1 MAGDR
6 VVAVR
11 RVRLP
16 RQVGPDQQARSVFL
30 STPGPAQPVYEEQ
43 SPPVLLIGP
52 LRGRPW
58 LTRSTALVTD
68 GYPHQVVAVVQLAD
82 YVAARGVHDRVGDQL
97 GDDQN
102 RRVAGVLAHGP
113 AGQPGP
119 RQASRLGR
127 GTWMCGQLEPE
138 PALGSGP
145 TRDGSRSGT
154 ETEAA
159 CGGVCS

>member
-1 MAGDR
+1 M
-6 VVAVR
+6 VAVRR

-16 RQVGPDQQARSVFL
+16 RQVGPDQQAGSMFL
-30 STPGPAQPVYEEQ
+30 GTPGPAQPVYEKQ
-43 SPPVLLIGP
+43 SPPVLLIRP
-52 LRGRPW
+52 LRGRMR
-58 LTRSTALVTD
+58 LAGSTALVTD
-68 GYPHQVVAVVQLAD
+68 GYPHQVVAIVQLAD

-97 GDDQN
+97 GDDEY

-119 RQASRLGR
+119 RQASRLGG
-127 GTWMCGQLEPE
+127 GTRMCRQLEPE

-145 TRDGSRSGT
+145 TWGGSRGGT